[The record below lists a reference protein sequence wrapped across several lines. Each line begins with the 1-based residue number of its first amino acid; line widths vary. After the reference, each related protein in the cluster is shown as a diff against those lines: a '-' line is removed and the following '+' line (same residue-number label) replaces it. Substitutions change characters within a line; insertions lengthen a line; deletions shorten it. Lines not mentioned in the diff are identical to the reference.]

1 MFMWPLS
8 TANHLNFCIVHCLM
22 FTFNFCVIVKFKLS
36 GVWGLKIPFYPR
48 QLQSQGRVFN
58 CICFHMISQK
68 VMQHDHQTWHAYVS
82 QWVLESVYLGV
93 KVKVTSCKKNGW
105 RGSCHSCE
113 CWLLLVCSLIHLL
126 SGACGVVCWIQ
137 CRERYWIISMLR
149 SS

>member
-1 MFMWPLS
+1 MLCQMFMWPLS

-93 KVKVTSCKKNGW
+93 KVKVTSCKKRLAW
-105 RGSCHSCE
+105 VLS
-113 CWLLLVCSLIHLL
+113 LLWVLASASLQLDSLIVWCLWSCVL
-126 SGACGVVCWIQ
+126 D
-137 CRERYWIISMLR
+137 SMQRKVLNH
-149 SS
+149 